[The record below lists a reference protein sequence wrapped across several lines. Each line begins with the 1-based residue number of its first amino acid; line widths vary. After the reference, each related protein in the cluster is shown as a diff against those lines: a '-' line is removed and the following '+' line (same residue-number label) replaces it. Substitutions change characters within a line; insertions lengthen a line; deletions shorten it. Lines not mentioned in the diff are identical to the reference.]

1 MFTSPC
7 MISNDSCKQTI
18 KFLIAI
24 LSFQPWLL
32 IRQNCHVLKMAWLID
47 QRYFSISFW
56 IKATVT
62 SPYRSNVNRSKQDE
76 KMNKLFSFNSGNSTE
91 KKHEKLSTLYL
102 RNGFGIGP
110 VTLNTVQI
118 FKSSSILIKW
128 MLILGQGPVSRKSR
142 KYLKLYCKK
151 QSNQKLTEF
160 AVILKNF
167 YSSNLLCICP
177 SLLETNLNKAKYNFY
192 EKLSRVF
199 SVADSRFEEK

>member
-32 IRQNCHVLKMAWLID
+32 IRQNCHVLIMAWLID

-62 SPYRSNVNRSKQDE
+62 SPYRSNVNCSKQVE
-76 KMNKLFSFNSGNSTE
+76 KMNKLFSFNSANTTE
-91 KKHEKLSTLYL
+91 KKTLKVVNIVFTQ
-102 RNGFGIGP
+102 RFWIGP

-118 FKSSSILIKW
+118 FKKFI
-128 MLILGQGPVSRKSR
+128 
-142 KYLKLYCKK
+142 CF
-151 QSNQKLTEF
+151 NQINADTRPGACFSKVPKVPKASLQETE
-160 AVILKNF
+160 
-167 YSSNLLCICP
+167 
-177 SLLETNLNKAKYNFY
+177 
-192 EKLSRVF
+192 
-199 SVADSRFEEK
+199 

>member
-76 KMNKLFSFNSGNSTE
+76 KMNKLFSFNSGNTTE
-91 KKHEKLSTLYL
+91 KKKTWKVVNIIFTQ
-102 RNGFGIGP
+102 RFWIGP

-118 FKSSSILIKW
+118 FNSSSILIKW

-151 QSNQKLTEF
+151 QSNQKLT
-160 AVILKNF
+160 ANTVSTLRRTILSWVRGDIKE
-167 YSSNLLCICP
+167 LLFIKLTLYL
-177 SLLETNLNKAKYNFY
+177 SLSFGNK
-192 EKLSRVF
+192 S
-199 SVADSRFEEK
+199 

>member
-76 KMNKLFSFNSGNSTE
+76 KMNKLFSFNSGNTTE
-91 KKHEKLSTLYL
+91 KKKTWKVVNIIFTQ
-102 RNGFGIGP
+102 RFWIGP

-118 FKSSSILIKW
+118 FNSSSILIKW

-151 QSNQKLTEF
+151 QSNQKLT
-160 AVILKNF
+160 ANTVSTLRRTILSWVRGDIKE
-167 YSSNLLCICP
+167 LLFIKLTLYL
-177 SLLETNLNKAKYNFY
+177 SLSFGKK
-192 EKLSRVF
+192 S
-199 SVADSRFEEK
+199 

>member
-76 KMNKLFSFNSGNSTE
+76 KMNKLFSFNSGNTTE
-91 KKHEKLSTLYL
+91 KKKTWKVVNIIFTQ
-102 RNGFGIGP
+102 RFWIGP

-118 FKSSSILIKW
+118 FNSSSILIKW

-151 QSNQKLTEF
+151 QSNQKLTANTVRPLRRTTLSWVRGDIKE
-160 AVILKNF
+160 
-167 YSSNLLCICP
+167 LLLIKLTLHL
-177 SLLETNLNKAKYNFY
+177 SLSFGNK
-192 EKLSRVF
+192 S
-199 SVADSRFEEK
+199 

>member
-1 MFTSPC
+1 

-76 KMNKLFSFNSGNSTE
+76 KMNKLFSFNSCNSTE

-102 RNGFGIGP
+102 RNGFGIGL

-128 MLILGQGPVSRKSR
+128 MLILGQGQVSRKSR
-142 KYLKLYCKK
+142 KYLKLYYKE
-151 QSNQKLTEF
+151 QSNQKLTANTVRPLRRTTLSWVRGDIKE
-160 AVILKNF
+160 
-167 YSSNLLCICP
+167 LLLIKLTLYL
-177 SLLETNLNKAKYNFY
+177 SLSFENK
-192 EKLSRVF
+192 S
-199 SVADSRFEEK
+199 

>member
-76 KMNKLFSFNSGNSTE
+76 KMNKLFSFNSGNTTE
-91 KKHEKLSTLYL
+91 KKKTWKVVNIIFTQ
-102 RNGFGIGP
+102 RFWIGP

-151 QSNQKLTEF
+151 QSNQKLT
-160 AVILKNF
+160 ANTVSTLRRTILSWVRGDIKE
-167 YSSNLLCICP
+167 LLFIKLTLYL
-177 SLLETNLNKAKYNFY
+177 SLSFGKK
-192 EKLSRVF
+192 S
-199 SVADSRFEEK
+199 

>member
-118 FKSSSILIKW
+118 FKSSFILIKW

-151 QSNQKLTEF
+151 QSNQKLT
-160 AVILKNF
+160 ANTVSTLRRTILSWVRGDIKE
-167 YSSNLLCICP
+167 LLFIKLTLYL
-177 SLLETNLNKAKYNFY
+177 SLSFGNK
-192 EKLSRVF
+192 S
-199 SVADSRFEEK
+199 

>member
-76 KMNKLFSFNSGNSTE
+76 KMNKLFSFNSGNTTE
-91 KKHEKLSTLYL
+91 KKKTWKVVNIIFTQ
-102 RNGFGIGP
+102 RFWIGP

-151 QSNQKLTEF
+151 QSNQKLT
-160 AVILKNF
+160 ANTVSTLRRTILSWVRGDIKE
-167 YSSNLLCICP
+167 LLFIKLTLYL
-177 SLLETNLNKAKYNFY
+177 SLSFGNK
-192 EKLSRVF
+192 S
-199 SVADSRFEEK
+199 

>member
-32 IRQNCHVLKMAWLID
+32 IRQDCHVLKMID

-128 MLILGQGPVSRKSR
+128 MLILGQGPVSRNSR

-151 QSNQKLTEF
+151 QSNQKLTANTVRPLRRTTLSWVRGDIKE
-160 AVILKNF
+160 
-167 YSSNLLCICP
+167 LLLIKLTLYL
-177 SLLETNLNKAKYNFY
+177 SLSFGNK
-192 EKLSRVF
+192 S
-199 SVADSRFEEK
+199 